1 VASDVRILDN
11 GRLVVSGAIA
21 ELNDELVQKH
31 LTV

>member
-1 VASDVRILDN
+1 VRILDK

-21 ELNDELVQKH
+21 ELTDDLVQKH